1 MINNKVMKKYLLIP
15 IFGIL
20 GTFIYGQS
28 AYSKPYQYRDPAPVD
43 ITPLGNAA
51 TTLQNRYNNNIQT
64 VGHTVKKI
72 KRDIYESNMSNDNK
86 NEVIRRFNSVISSL
100 NSQRIDYSSTN
111 QTNAV
116 INYLYDS
123 VNKIIQDVL

>member
-1 MINNKVMKKYLLIP
+1 MKRFI
-15 IFGIL
+15 I
-20 GTFIYGQS
+20 TFLFTTIGVFANAQS
-28 AYSKPYQYRDPAPVD
+28 AYTRPYQYRDPAPVD

-51 TTLQNRYNNNIQT
+51 TTLQNRYNDNIQT

-72 KRDIYESNMSNDNK
+72 KRDIYESNMSNDDK
-86 NEVIRRFNSVISSL
+86 NEVVRRFNSVISSL
-100 NSQRIDYSSTN
+100 NSQRIDYGSTN